1 MSNRLK
7 SASPIIMWAVL
18 VVFYFYQFIA
28 RSSFPTVLTDEYMRH
43 FLLDAAGV
51 GTLASCYYFVYT
63 FMQIPAGL
71 IIDKY
76 STRLIAALSTGI
88 CALGVLVFVATT
100 NCYVAGFGQMLVGF
114 GSAFAFLLALKTIT
128 TWFPPQ
134 KITLMSSYTMSVGCL
149 GPVVGGPL
157 VAHIVK
163 SNDWTDVM
171 MIFGIA
177 GVLFAVFVWL
187 IMIDKP
193 QEHEEHEKF
202 TLWQA
207 LKIILS
213 SKQAWILALYTMMLY
228 APLSALGD
236 LWGVAFIKN
245 AYGVDSTVAAFA
257 NNMIYVGMVLGA
269 PFFAYLALRMDSYKK
284 PMIIGALMATVA
296 LGIVIGCTG
305 IPIEAVF
312 VLFFV
317 TGFSCGAMLG
327 YPLAMAIF
335 PKAIGATV
343 SGFINMMSMVSGVIL
358 MPLIGWII
366 NLCWD
371 GTLENGIK
379 IYKDADYRMGLSAVV
394 VFLTLGIVLALIM
407 KDHSPKIA
415 HK

>member
-1 MSNRLK
+1 
-7 SASPIIMWAVL
+7 
-18 VVFYFYQFIA
+18 
-28 RSSFPTVLTDEYMRH
+28 
-43 FLLDAAGV
+43 
-51 GTLASCYYFVYT
+51 
-63 FMQIPAGL
+63 
-71 IIDKY
+71 
-76 STRLIAALSTGI
+76 
-88 CALGVLVFVATT
+88 
-100 NCYVAGFGQMLVGF
+100 MLVGF

-163 SNDWTDVM
+163 SNAWTDVM

-177 GVLFAVFVWL
+177 GVLFAAFVWL

-193 QEHEEHEKF
+193 QEHAEHEKF

-257 NNMIYVGMVLGA
+257 NNMIYVGMVIGA

-284 PMIIGALMATVA
+284 PMIIGAFMATIA

-371 GTLENGIK
+371 GTLENGVK
-379 IYKDADYRMGLSAVV
+379 IYKDADYRWGLSAVI
-394 VFLTLGIVLALIM
+394 VFLVLGILLALIM
-407 KDHSPKIA
+407 KDHSPKTA